1 MNEEIGNEV
10 IEEVT
15 PTPEPEEETE
25 SITELSIESYDLGT
39 YSALGMTSA
48 GVLIMLGIGVGVII
62 KLLKRL

>member
-1 MNEEIGNEV
+1 MNEEYGTEI

-15 PTPEPEEETE
+15 PTPIEEDETI
-25 SITELSIESYDLGT
+25 SELEISSYDLGT

-62 KLLKRL
+62 KMLKRL